1 MIIDQ
6 ANVFK
11 ININQ
16 QDTLGRTPLI
26 IGCRKR
32 NAKLVNALLMKNVD
46 VEVCTF
52 VDKNSA
58 LHWACL
64 SSNETIC
71 KAVLEYALNKN
82 VSLEFKNSEDQTP
95 KDILMSNPDT
105 LTWAWL
111 NHILNVETEEI

>member
-1 MIIDQ
+1 
-6 ANVFK
+6 
-11 ININQ
+11 
-16 QDTLGRTPLI
+16 
-26 IGCRKR
+26 
-32 NAKLVNALLMKNVD
+32 MKNVD

-52 VDKNSA
+52 VDKNSG

-95 KDILMSNPDT
+95 KNILMSNSDT
-105 LTWAWL
+105 LTWTWL
-111 NHILNVETEEI
+111 NHILNVETKEI